1 LVPILRRRK
10 IFIADASLA
19 KILEDKLEVIP
30 FSPCLAQ
37 FPCKGRPKGR
47 HLFLPR
53 NRLLSGFLPSMYNGD
68 DLQYALENTKVI
80 HAPDRRIETFGVTS
94 FNFYLISELMDSVNE
109 IRVRSGRIQADR
121 PQLVTPENMAKL
133 LLDGFG
139 EAANQFAQL
148 LQSRNAAFL
157 KYGFQIRKDGVS
169 EHIVHDSLPAVLD
182 RVNEQVPEGQ
192 RGGSA
197 IIQGVDEGWEI
208 CLLKFTL
215 ELVEQSARI
224 NWFDLRRR
232 GLL

>member
-1 LVPILRRRK
+1 
-10 IFIADASLA
+10 
-19 KILEDKLEVIP
+19 
-30 FSPCLAQ
+30 
-37 FPCKGRPKGR
+37 
-47 HLFLPR
+47 
-53 NRLLSGFLPSMYNGD
+53 MYKGD

-80 HAPDRRIETFGVTS
+80 HSPDRRIETFGATS

-121 PQLVTPENMAKL
+121 PQLVTPENMTQL

-139 EAANQFAQL
+139 QAANQFAQL
-148 LQSRNAAFL
+148 LQAKNAAFL

-169 EHIVHDSLPAVLD
+169 EHIIHDNLAAVVD
-182 RVNEQVPEGQ
+182 RVNDEVPEGQ
-192 RGGSA
+192 RSGSA

>member
-1 LVPILRRRK
+1 LLRVAGSPSRNPLVT
-10 IFIADASLA
+10 
-19 KILEDKLEVIP
+19 
-30 FSPCLAQ
+30 
-37 FPCKGRPKGR
+37 GRGR
-47 HLFLPR
+47 EEICSSSEIGYC
-53 NRLLSGFLPSMYNGD
+53 SGLLPSMHNGD

-80 HAPDRRIETFGVTS
+80 HAPDRRIETFGITS
-94 FNFYLISELMDSVNE
+94 FNFYLISELMDSVDE

-139 EAANQFAQL
+139 ESAHQFAQL

-157 KYGFQIRKDGVS
+157 KYGFQIRKEGVT
-169 EHIVHDSLPAVLD
+169 EHIVHDSLPAVVD
-182 RVNEQVPEGQ
+182 RVNQDVPEGQ
-192 RGGSA
+192 KSASA

>member
-1 LVPILRRRK
+1 
-10 IFIADASLA
+10 
-19 KILEDKLEVIP
+19 
-30 FSPCLAQ
+30 
-37 FPCKGRPKGR
+37 
-47 HLFLPR
+47 
-53 NRLLSGFLPSMYNGD
+53 MYNGD

-80 HAPDRRIETFGVTS
+80 HSPDRRIETFGATS

-109 IRVRSGRIQADR
+109 VRVRSGRIQADR
-121 PQLVTPENMAKL
+121 PQLVTPENITKL

-148 LQSRNAAFL
+148 LQSRSAAFL

-169 EHIVHDSLPAVLD
+169 EHIVHDSLAAVID
-182 RVNEQVPEGQ
+182 RVNQDVPEGQ

-197 IIQGVDEGWEI
+197 IIQGVDESWEI

>member
-1 LVPILRRRK
+1 
-10 IFIADASLA
+10 
-19 KILEDKLEVIP
+19 
-30 FSPCLAQ
+30 
-37 FPCKGRPKGR
+37 
-47 HLFLPR
+47 
-53 NRLLSGFLPSMYNGD
+53 MYTGD

-109 IRVRSGRIQADR
+109 IRIRSGRIQADR

-157 KYGFQIRKDGVS
+157 KYGFQIRKEGVT
-169 EHIVHDSLPAVLD
+169 EHIVHDPLPAVVD
-182 RVNEQVPEGQ
+182 RVNQDVPEGQ